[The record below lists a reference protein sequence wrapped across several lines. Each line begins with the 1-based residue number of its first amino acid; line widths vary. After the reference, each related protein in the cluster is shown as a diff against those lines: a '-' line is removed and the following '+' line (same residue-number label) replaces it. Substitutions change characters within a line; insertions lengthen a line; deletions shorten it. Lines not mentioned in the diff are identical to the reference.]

1 MMSLSFS
8 ASYERPLNKQSA
20 TKCLRQ
26 LRMVFTSQKK
36 KKKKKQNERNKETNY
51 ILPPPP
57 PPFQVELNVTS
68 YV

>member
-36 KKKKKQNERNKETNY
+36 KKKKQNERNKQTNY